1 MPTATASAYLEAIAH
16 LPVGTVLGADDVS
29 WAEYEQ
35 LLEELGPAYSV
46 RIFYDQGRMEIA
58 APAFV
63 YERDV
68 KVIHTLITALSDE
81 LDIDIE
87 SLGSTTLK
95 KKMAEAGAEPDDS
108 FYVQHASLI
117 IGKEDLDLQRDP
129 PPDIVVES
137 DRTSSS
143 LNKFPIY
150 AALGVPEIWR
160 ISKRQVVIWLLTDS
174 SYEPS
179 PVSRAF
185 PFLPAEKLNE
195 FLAKGLAE
203 GERKA
208 ARAFREW
215 VRENRQMAS

>member
-1 MPTATASAYLEAIAH
+1 MPTATASVYLEAIPH
-16 LPVGTVLGADDVS
+16 LPRGTVLSADDVP
-29 WAEYEQ
+29 WEEYEQ
-35 LLEELGPAYSV
+35 LLEDLGPSYSV
-46 RIFYDQGRMEIA
+46 RIFYYQGRMNIM
-58 APAFV
+58 APTRAH
-63 YERDV
+63 EKPT
-68 KVIHTLITALSDE
+68 KVVFTLIGVLRDE

-95 KKMAEAGAEPDDS
+95 KQMVEAGAEPDDS
-108 FYVQHASLI
+108 FYVQSASLI
-117 IGKEDLDLQRDP
+117 IGKDDLDLQRDP

-160 ISKRQVVIWLLTDS
+160 ISKRQVVIWLLSDN
-174 SYEPS
+174 SYQPS
-179 PVSRAF
+179 PMSRAF

-215 VRENRQMAS
+215 VQENRQMAS

>member
-1 MPTATASAYLEAIAH
+1 MPTATGSHYLEAIAH
-16 LPVGTVLGADDVS
+16 LPIGTVLSADNVS
-29 WAEYEQ
+29 WEEYEQ
-35 LLEELGPAYSV
+35 LLEDLGPAYSV
-46 RIFYDQGRMEIA
+46 RIFYNQGRMNIM
-58 APAFV
+58 APTRAH
-63 YERDV
+63 EKPTKIIHRL
-68 KVIHTLITALSDE
+68 VITLSDE

-95 KKMAEAGAEPDDS
+95 KQMAEAGAEPDDS
-108 FYVQHASLI
+108 FYIQSASLI
-117 IGKEDLDLQRDP
+117 IGKDDLDLERDP

-143 LNKFPIY
+143 LDKFPIY

-160 ISKRQVVIWLLTDS
+160 ISKRQMVIWLLVGSDYQS
-174 SYEPS
+174 S

-185 PFLPAEKLNE
+185 PFLPVEKLNE

-215 VRENRQMAS
+215 VREHHQHSS